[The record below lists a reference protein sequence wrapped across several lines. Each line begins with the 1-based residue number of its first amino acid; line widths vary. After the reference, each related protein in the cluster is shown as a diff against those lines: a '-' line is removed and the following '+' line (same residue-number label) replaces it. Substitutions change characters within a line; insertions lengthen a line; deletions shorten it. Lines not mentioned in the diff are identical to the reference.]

1 MALTSSYRV
10 WPIIH
15 WHSAKYGNP
24 GIINAYENTEKQNW
38 IGSIVTPEA
47 NNRLNELGVDLS
59 CWKVAFTKYPVPF
72 KEGEKTFE
80 SELFVSIVHHYGSDV
95 KRAVEMM
102 QQEAMNDKDYETK
115 YKVKYDNTLKFIKEK
130 SFVSVS
136 SVAKK

>member
-1 MALTSSYRV
+1 M
-10 WPIIH
+10 I
-15 WHSAKYGNP
+15 
-24 GIINAYENTEKQNW
+24 
-38 IGSIVTPEA
+38 
-47 NNRLNELGVDLS
+47 
-59 CWKVAFTKYPVPF
+59 
-72 KEGEKTFE
+72 
-80 SELFVSIVHHYGSDV
+80 HHYGSDV